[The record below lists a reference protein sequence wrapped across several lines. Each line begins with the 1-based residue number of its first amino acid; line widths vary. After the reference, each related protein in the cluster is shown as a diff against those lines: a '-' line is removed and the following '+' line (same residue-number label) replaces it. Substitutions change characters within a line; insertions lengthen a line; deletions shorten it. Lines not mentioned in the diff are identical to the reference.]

1 MSRGPVPRDKRRERG
16 DRTRE
21 RVARCA
27 AEVASVEGL
36 MNVSLNQ
43 LAKDLGVSKSGV
55 AAAYG
60 SKEELQLA
68 TVAAARKVFIS
79 HVVAPALARPAG
91 AARVRALVDAWL
103 EYVESG
109 VFPGGCF
116 MAAVMPEFDTR
127 PGPVRD
133 ALIASRREWV
143 GLLTQEIAIA
153 QRDGELVGLPP
164 EELAFEIDALL
175 SATNL
180 TRNLSDPTGG
190 VECARSILHSRLGT
204 ADAAARED

>member
-1 MSRGPVPRDKRRERG
+1 VHKDKRRERG

-21 RVARCA
+21 RVARRA

-36 MNVSLNQ
+36 VNVSLNQ
-43 LAKDLGVSKSGV
+43 LATDLGVSKSGV

-68 TVAAARKVFIS
+68 TVAAARAVFIS
-79 HVVAPALARPAG
+79 HVVAPALAQPAG
-91 AARVRALVDAWL
+91 ARRLRALVDAWL
-103 EYVESG
+103 DYVESG

-116 MAAVMPEFDTR
+116 MAAVVPEFGTR

-133 ALIASRREWV
+133 ALVAARGEWV
-143 GLLTQEIAIA
+143 GLLTQEIAVA
-153 QRDGELVGLPP
+153 QRDGELLGMPP
-164 EELAFEIDALL
+164 EDLAFEIDALL

-180 TRNLSDPTGG
+180 TRNLEDPTGG
-190 VECARSILHSRLGT
+190 VARARSVLAARLG
-204 ADAAARED
+204 APDGRARKDRA